1 MKMSNRNIPSWPAA
15 VVLPLAY
22 LLYWLLRM
30 SALSLAADLVL
41 WGGAIAAIVLAVL
54 AFRQGRSAPR
64 IAASFI
70 VGLILCGA
78 VLLGIGLSVA
88 WPESYPGVI
97 SYTVS
102 VTGLEYYRGG
112 LITTILVPFPTDGDT
127 LLIPESSLTGRTFG
141 EWNTTIV
148 ETKDGRMLAFQS
160 RRDNLTDIDA
170 RFDRWESQGE
180 ERSGA
185 ERLSPVLEEGASGYT
200 TVVYIDEGLVHVRAR
215 PITFDLELTTG
226 GGLSHGMA
234 KRQYATT
241 ASITVP
247 ADTIGRIPVN
257 ASVERLA

>member
-1 MKMSNRNIPSWPAA
+1 MKTNTRTIPAWPAA

-41 WGGAIAAIVLAVL
+41 WGGLIAVIVLAVL

-78 VLLGIGLSVA
+78 VLLGIGLWAA
-88 WPESYPGVI
+88 WPSSYPGTI

-112 LITTILVPFPTDGDT
+112 LITTILVPLPTDGDT
-127 LLIPESSLTGRTFG
+127 LLIHESSLVDRSFG

-148 ETKDGRMLAFQS
+148 ETKDGRMLAFQN

-180 ERSGA
+180 EHSGA

-200 TVVYIDEGLVHVRAR
+200 TVVYIDEGLVHVRAQ

-226 GGLSHGMA
+226 GGISHGMA

-241 ASITVP
+241 AGITVP
-247 ADTIGRIPVN
+247 ADTTGRIPVN
-257 ASVERLA
+257 ASVTRLA

>member
-1 MKMSNRNIPSWPAA
+1 MKTSTLKIPSWLAA

-30 SALSLAADLVL
+30 SSLSLAADAVL
-41 WGGAIAAIVLAVL
+41 LGGIIVTLVLAVL

-70 VGLILCGA
+70 VGLVLCG
-78 VLLGIGLSVA
+78 VVFLGIGLWAA
-88 WPESYPGVI
+88 WPESYPGTI

-112 LITTILVPFPTDGDT
+112 LITTVLVPLPTADGT
-127 LLIPESSLTGRTFG
+127 LLIPESSLVDRTFG

-148 ETKDGRMLAFQS
+148 ETEDGRMLAFQS
-160 RRDNLTDIDA
+160 RQDNLTDIDA

-180 ERSGA
+180 EHSGA
-185 ERLSPVLEEGASGYT
+185 ERLSPVLEEGVSDYK
-200 TVVYIDEGLVHVRAR
+200 TVVYIDEGLVHVRAQ

-226 GGLSHGMA
+226 GGILHGMA

-247 ADTIGRIPVN
+247 ADIKGRIPVN
-257 ASVERLA
+257 ASVEVVK